1 MKIKKQDSISNDCIE
16 ELVKVQFELSKKVIL
31 TPIDESKIDI
41 IAGVDVSY
49 FSGQS
54 LGVVVVLNKAFETIK
69 VIHTV
74 EETSFP
80 YIPGFLAFREISV
93 VMKCFDELKREGLI
107 PDVVLFDGQGI
118 AHPRKIGIA
127 SHAGVLLNIP
137 TIGVAKSRL
146 YGTCTKPNQPGEA
159 TYLMDE
165 KGTVI
170 GYCYLP
176 KEGVNP
182 IFISPGHLCDVES
195 ALKVVKMFTKS
206 YRLPEPTRLAHL
218 YSQKFKKMNM
228 EENF

>member
-1 MKIKKQDSISNDCIE
+1 MKMDRQNSISNDYIE
-16 ELVKVQFELSKKVIL
+16 DLRRTQIELSKKVVLI
-31 TPIDESKIDI
+31 PIDESKIEI

-49 FSGQS
+49 FNGQS
-54 LGVVVVLNKAFETIK
+54 IGIVVVLDRALNIIK
-69 VIHTV
+69 VIHSA
-74 EETSFP
+74 EKTSFP
-80 YIPGFLAFREISV
+80 YIPGFLAFREIPV

-118 AHPRKIGIA
+118 AHPRRIGIA
-127 SHAGVLLNIP
+127 SHAGVLLNLP